1 MLLQK
6 DEAQQEG
13 SRIWN
18 VYHVIRQREV
28 WLSKDANPT
37 SFVIAVEKISGARC
51 RNEIQRT
58 TTRVRQ

>member
-28 WLSKDANPT
+28 RLSKDANPIL
-37 SFVIAVEKISGARC
+37 FAIAGKSSSRPEGLMHSALQ
-51 RNEIQRT
+51 N
-58 TTRVRQ
+58 

>member
-18 VYHVIRQREV
+18 VYHMIRQREV
-28 WLSKDANPT
+28 RLSKDANPIL
-37 SFVIAVEKISGARC
+37 FAIAVEKISGARC
-51 RNEIQRT
+51 RNEIQKIGKAI
-58 TTRVRQ
+58 